1 MQLDWAFADL
11 IKKKKKK
18 KKKALFIDN
27 SSIKSNKKHLTF
39 LDIYVVFLWI

>member
-18 KKKALFIDN
+18 KHCSLIILALNPIRN
-27 SSIKSNKKHLTF
+27 T
-39 LDIYVVFLWI
+39 

>member
-18 KKKALFIDN
+18 KKKKHCSLIILALNPIRN
-27 SSIKSNKKHLTF
+27 T
-39 LDIYVVFLWI
+39 

>member
-18 KKKALFIDN
+18 HCSLI
-27 SSIKSNKKHLTF
+27 ILT
-39 LDIYVVFLWI
+39 LNPIRNT

>member
-18 KKKALFIDN
+18 KALFIDN
-27 SSIKSNKKHLTF
+27 SNIKSNKKHLTF

>member
-18 KKKALFIDN
+18 KKHCSLIILALNPIRN
-27 SSIKSNKKHLTF
+27 T
-39 LDIYVVFLWI
+39 

>member
-11 IKKKKKK
+11 IKKKKK